1 MTFKIVSF
9 NPVICVDET
18 GKEYNL
24 SEESFLDLEIEYAV
38 DLDCVDTF
46 ENWLLNYSISG
57 TVNELGQ
64 VVIK

>member
-24 SEESFLDLEIEYAV
+24 SEFSKQELWYVWYWAGQDSFNE
-38 DLDCVDTF
+38 
-46 ENWLLNYSISG
+46 WLISQSISG